1 MPLLYR
7 SYITFD
13 ILRSV
18 LQKYFGYDVEY
29 VMNITDLD
37 DKASRILKQM

>member
-1 MPLLYR
+1 MHR

-13 ILRSV
+13 ILRRV
-18 LQKYFGYDVEY
+18 LRDYFGYDVTY

-37 DKASRILKQM
+37 DKVQATQR

>member
-1 MPLLYR
+1 MFGR

-13 ILRSV
+13 ILRRV
-18 LQKYFGYDVEY
+18 LRDYFSYDVTY

-37 DKASRILKQM
+37 DKACRLYES